1 MDIFYTGIKW
11 LEKIKRK
18 DKVIT
23 FTVHTKEMA

>member
-18 DKVIT
+18 DKKDEVIKT
-23 FTVHTKEMA
+23 FNVKT